1 MWTHI
6 NFRELIQDIL
16 QELPKGIVY
25 GGLSAI
31 LVNFLRPK
39 PRIHICKQIAKYGDN
54 KYKIKI
60 INKSIFKVYDIT
72 GYVIYFDVAS
82 NSEFVTPLTTR
93 PILKGFFSI
102 PNNEY
107 ITTLDPQKQIIK
119 EKIETLREDSQ
130 IRIQYKNELLS
141 IKDFCIKEKLHVS
154 VSLSA
159 THSKS
164 GLEKIFTRNFTEI
177 VPAEWQEG
185 KCKLKLSK
193 SSKEI
198 K

>member
-60 INKSIFKVYDIT
+60 VNKSIFQVYDIK
-72 GYVIYFDVAS
+72 GYVIYYDMAS
-82 NSEFVTPLTTR
+82 NSEFVTQLTTR
-93 PILKGFFSI
+93 PILKGLCSI

-107 ITTLDPQKQIIK
+107 VTTLDPQHQINK
-119 EKIETLREDSQ
+119 EKIGTLHEDSR
-130 IRIQYKNELLS
+130 IRSSYEKGLLS
-141 IKDFCIKEKLHVS
+141 IKDFYTEGELYVS

-177 VPAEWQEG
+177 IPAEWQEG
-185 KCKLKLSK
+185 KCKLKLRK

-198 K
+198 R